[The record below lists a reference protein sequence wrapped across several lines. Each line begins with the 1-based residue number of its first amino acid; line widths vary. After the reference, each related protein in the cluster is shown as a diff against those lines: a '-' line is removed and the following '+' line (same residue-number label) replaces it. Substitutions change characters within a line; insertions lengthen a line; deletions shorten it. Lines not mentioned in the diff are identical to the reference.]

1 MFGMEKPRRDRKQL
15 FTHLF
20 TLLALLGLSLV
31 MNQGCARPE
40 PLRAT
45 TANSAAGAQKLPF
58 HSDGDSGSATDSPLV
73 ANSTDPKLAGS
84 VPFRSGSSGRMLPA
98 GTLLTVQLDSS
109 LSADTDGAGDVFTA
123 SVAAPLTI
131 DGDTL
136 VKSGTAVTGRIES
149 IQSPTAPPGLVS
161 GTGYFQLT
169 LSRIA
174 IDGRQLAVQTSSLF
188 ARGTPRA
195 LSSSGHD
202 TLSDIRS
209 DVRNDLRS
217 DVHAAARSQGIH
229 VHGIQVRKG
238 RRLTFRLTAPV
249 ALDASNSVAER
260 QSPSLPP
267 Q

>member
-1 MFGMEKPRRDRKQL
+1 MFGMENPRRDRRH
-15 FTHLF
+15 FF
-20 TLLALLGLSLV
+20 TLLALLALSLG

-40 PLRAT
+40 PLRVTA
-45 TANSAAGAQKLPF
+45 ANSAASAQKLPF
-58 HSDGDSGSATDSPLV
+58 HGDSDSDSATDSAVP
-73 ANSTDPKLAGS
+73 ASSTDPKLAGG
-84 VPFRSGSSGRMLPA
+84 VPFRSGSSGRMLPP

-109 LSADTDGAGDVFTA
+109 LSADTAGAGDVFMA

-136 VKSGTAVTGRIES
+136 VKTGTAVTGRVES
-149 IQSPTAPPGLVS
+149 IQTPSGSPAATPGSVS
-161 GTGYFQLT
+161 ETGYFQLT

-174 IDGRQLAVQTSSLF
+174 VDGRQLAIQTSSLF

-195 LSSSGHD
+195 PSSSAHG
-202 TLSDIRS
+202 TLSDVRS
-209 DVRNDLRS
+209 DVRND
-217 DVHAAARSQGIH
+217 VRSQGVH

-249 ALDASNSVAER
+249 ALDATNSVAER